1 MFSQA
6 MKKWVQGNSD
16 EVSGTVCQ
24 CGEVPLLK
32 GALSAGQGLLLE
44 SLAGVA
50 RRLCRCCLGWAA
62 PRPGPLLASDRCPR
76 DSGHGERAV
85 RSRVP
90 CWASKRKRTRFPPR
104 CQFSF
109 RKERLAI
116 LNSSQAPWKMRVE
129 GANAAL
135 QPPDLQM
142 VGVLGGWRLALGDR
156 EEQGLPDPGA
166 RLSPHE
172 CRYWAGA
179 SVSRALMLSVASSG
193 E

>member
-1 MFSQA
+1 MR
-6 MKKWVQGNSD
+6 VR
-16 EVSGTVCQ
+16 VSSSS
-24 CGEVPLLK
+24 PLPEWR
-32 GALSAGQGLLLE
+32 GACVAAASAGRPLGL
-44 SLAGVA
+44 GPCW
-50 RRLCRCCLGWAA
+50 RLTAA
-62 PRPGPLLASDRCPR
+62 PET
-76 DSGHGERAV
+76 GHGERAV
-85 RSRVP
+85 RSHVP
-90 CWASKRKRTRFPPR
+90 CWASKRKLTCFPPR

-135 QPPDLQM
+135 RPPDLQM

-166 RLSPHE
+166 RLSPHK